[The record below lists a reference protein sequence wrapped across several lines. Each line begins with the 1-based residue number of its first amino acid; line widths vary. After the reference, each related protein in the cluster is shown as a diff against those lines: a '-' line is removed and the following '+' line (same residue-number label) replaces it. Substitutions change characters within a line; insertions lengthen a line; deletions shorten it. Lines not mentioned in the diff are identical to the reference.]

1 MDSAGSAN
9 SCGNDG
15 CAEPITA
22 RSLDAIMVSDAG
34 RALRASLEAATV
46 AVALLASIGGAAAAP
61 TPSGGLRQPAGA
73 VGCITETGSGGA
85 CADGHDLLGVSD
97 LVASAD
103 GRYLY
108 AAAPGSD
115 AVVVF
120 ARDAGTGALT
130 EISCVSET
138 GSDGRCLDGRKLE
151 SVRRLAISPDGLHVY
166 AASSVPASGEDFED
180 AVAVLVR
187 DPTSGRLSP
196 VSGAAGC
203 VSEGGADDGCT
214 QAVPIKDPSG
224 LVVSPDGRNVY
235 VVSLDSKPS
244 PAGDQHGVAALARD
258 PRSGALSYVGY
269 VDLCGTVKAVDAYC
283 GNLVDVGISAD
294 GRHVYAATRIAV
306 YPLSRQTGSGALALV
321 PGSLAGYHLY
331 GLGSVAVSPDGR
343 TVYAAAYDFDHG
355 GVNVAARNPE
365 TGALALLPGTDGC
378 VGFGKDLYLPT
389 CVDAGPALEGAWTV
403 AVSPDGKFVYGGGAG
418 ISGFARDARGA
429 LARIAGE
436 SGCAVPAGS
445 AIQGCTATR
454 GVSSLGR
461 MLVAPD
467 GRHLYAAASDGVA
480 VFERL
485 SAGAP
490 TCREEAP
497 IQARSGEP
505 VTVPLRCSDPNG
517 DPLTYSIVDGP
528 VRGRLGAIDQAAA
541 SVVYTSPAGF
551 QGKDVFSY
559 TASDGTESAAAVT
572 VVLEITARTVVATI
586 LDRRAVVG
594 PRGIARLRLA
604 GRKDTD
610 VRGVL
615 VLRARRGGRV
625 LGHAA
630 FTLPAGR
637 TRTVAVRL
645 SPSALEELR
654 RARVLRAI
662 AVLTVRGAG
671 GGAPRSVRVPVTL
684 QAR

>member
-1 MDSAGSAN
+1 MRGVSLAPRVEAVLLSSAA
-9 SCGNDG
+9 
-15 CAEPITA
+15 
-22 RSLDAIMVSDAG
+22 
-34 RALRASLEAATV
+34 RALSLTSRSATLVFCLLATV
-46 AVALLASIGGAAAAP
+46 TGASAAP
-61 TPSGGLRQPAGA
+61 TPTGGLRQPTGA
-73 VGCITETGSGGA
+73 AGCISETGSGGA
-85 CADGHDLLGVSD
+85 CADGHDLLGAAD
-97 LVASAD
+97 IVASAD

-108 AAAPGSD
+108 AAAPASD

-120 ARDAGTGALT
+120 ARDAGTGALR

-196 VSGAAGC
+196 VAGAAGC

-235 VVSLDSKPS
+235 VVSQGSGSTPE
-244 PAGDQHGVAALARD
+244 GDQHGVTALARD
-258 PRSGALSYVGY
+258 PKSGALSYVGY
-269 VDLCGTVKAVDAYC
+269 VDLCASAKAVDPYC
-283 GNLVDVGISAD
+283 ASLVDVAISPD
-294 GRHVYAATRIAV
+294 GRHVYVATQIAV
-306 YPLSRQTGSGALALV
+306 YTLSRQTGSGALALV
-321 PGSLAGYHLY
+321 PGSLEGYHLY

-343 TVYAAAYDFDHG
+343 SVYAAAYDFDHG

-365 TGALALLPGTDGC
+365 TGALALLPGRDGC

-418 ISGFARDARGA
+418 ISGFARDPRGA
-429 LARIAGE
+429 LTRIAGE

-445 AIQGCTATR
+445 SLTGCTATR
-454 GVSSLGR
+454 GVSALGR

-467 GRHLYAAASDGVA
+467 GRHLYAVANDGVA

-485 SAGAP
+485 AGGAP
-490 TCREEAP
+490 VCQEEPP
-497 IQARSGEP
+497 IEARPGEP
-505 VTVPLRCSDPNG
+505 VTVSLRCSDPNG

-528 VRGRLGAIDQAAA
+528 LVGKLGAIDQAAA
-541 SVVYTSPAGF
+541 TVVYTSPAGF

-559 TASDGTESAAAVT
+559 TASDGEDSAKAVE
-572 VVLEITARTVVATI
+572 VVLYITAPTPVAKI

-594 PRGIARLRLA
+594 PRGIARLRLTGA
-604 GRKDTD
+604 EDTD

-615 VLRARRGGRV
+615 ALRARRGGRL
-625 LGHAA
+625 LGRTT
-630 FTLPAGR
+630 FTIPAGQ
-637 TRTVAVRL
+637 TRAVAVRL
-645 SPSALEELR
+645 SPSALRELR

-662 AVLTVRGAG
+662 AILTIRAAG
-671 GGAPRSVRVPVTL
+671 GGTPRTIRLPLTL
-684 QAR
+684 ATP